1 MRGRGSAGSN
11 PYPIPTTSSGAW
23 DELQIGSGLGA
34 QPQLSKGEFY
44 TTPDRTGRRQ
54 RSSTLESSSDGSK
67 YSYPGTIVSKL
78 PSSAATSVSPWGSR
92 LFNHSQ
98 NSPKQRSK
106 ESWGGESSFS
116 EYDFEH
122 QHHHPLSSSL
132 TKSSR
137 AGRTSGDATDGGITQ
152 DTHDTPGA
160 GGGCSASSTTFF
172 RPPSRTRISNK
183 KAAPGQHV
191 REAPKPS
198 SSSVLRKSLVV
209 VADEHNVENKP
220 RQEQALLL
228 PNRSCVQRPKPAQAL
243 ERVEKMDSRAL
254 VGVLLQVFDQWA
266 LFLEEELGLAP
277 SPKGAAV
284 GGVLGSLGRMASFG
298 SGVPE
303 AEGTSASSDQVAD
316 HLLENHEFD
325 DVLPLQFDSH
335 AFLASPAE
343 YLQKWKTLGSAD
355 SGVREQGP
363 GWTPGA
369 CAEPK
374 TMGDLLRG
382 NRDLLDLVPGA
393 VVEHVLLVFDVLT
406 QRLQGDWSAREAV
419 CESGL
424 VRYLVY
430 ALKMKLRSVTDL
442 LRRCNSPTK
451 DDEKLENDEHE
462 EANSDGLHT
471 QTARMAAEGDEQEE
485 QLRLRISRNSQLTAP
500 DAHEAASST
509 APTNRLS
516 GSSFKFSDLY
526 KLDDSTPTGEG
537 LDESSSEHAGE
548 LHHLHKQS
556 FLMDSIPMDLEQD
569 PSCQNA
575 AELQQQPRK
584 VLLDGQKSCANRDEA
599 AGASRSRKSSVWSD
613 DLMAAFGVAGSSSS
627 AGGPH
632 LNTAFDD
639 DEHEEGGFCGVNR
652 MIHEYLEEYAESATV
667 CYGLLKECDYVLA
680 PVRNLF
686 LVEKILMFFNEFF
699 RELTIFSDT
708 AYLPAKCVADLLG
721 LVASKTMPWNQNL
734 LGRASSTSV
743 GNGFGYDMI
752 EGFRAIGGAP
762 TADAAMVA
770 ATQRMVTTTRD
781 DEAVAGGEGA
791 AATSSSS
798 SRSGS
803 ENGGSIAAPSS
814 GTSMSAGGADHRL
827 LPSVAGAA
835 GAPTSSGD
843 VSSAASKTQTHDPQ
857 ANIQAATVDTSS
869 RVRSRSNKRKT
880 YRAQCRHLPIM
891 NGLDVFVEYLASN
904 DISENAAAATG
915 ADSPSLVATKM
926 GDSKQK
932 YVGAGTTTSAAGGA
946 SGAAAASS
954 STSANDAA
962 SSSSAARPRAS
973 SSQHQHLEYL
983 SSVNKTASACSNK
996 TASTSASSN
1005 SNYVVN
1011 GRGSGRCMEKGS
1023 AASSSKSKRWTPAI
1037 GGSNAAGSS
1046 RSRNRVQMQ
1055 LQLSND
1061 DVTMGGLFNGNKMS
1075 NSLAGRASASGC
1087 SSSLSSEIRFLD
1099 QDGTVENPFEQRKL
1113 CVPFFSSDELLTSTW
1128 ESCLL
1133 TVSALIM
1140 MLLDRGTLAF
1150 TSSSSYSQADFF
1162 SLSGGGAPTA
1172 VGAVGTAPA
1181 GGGPVAEDLMGGHFD
1196 PLGRGD
1202 AQYAALLGAL
1212 TRATAA
1218 GQPRAGT
1225 ARAGD
1230 ARPAPADGQ
1239 PQQAAGDENP
1249 PPLNIPAPR
1258 DVLEQEIE
1266 QLMRTYQTAAQ
1277 RNRQLLRRNT
1287 STMDSPMNNYVRVN
1301 PAEWYLTGFN
1311 DYAQP
1316 VDPAE
1321 WPAPPG
1327 NDQQNWPEGAGAGIQ
1342 ADAGVAQQNQAAG
1355 GGAGVT
1361 PSATRTAG
1369 TTGVRGPQAAAG
1381 AATAGTT
1388 STQLSGSGGATVDG
1402 AQDDNAGSRANGE
1415 NQDGNAAAGDRAA
1428 RRARLRNLLSA
1439 PLTPGVPLSMQ
1450 PGVLGSAGV
1459 AAAFHAAAA
1468 TAGTGTA
1475 RSRNNAVEHV
1485 SLSSAASSSSSSSS
1499 SSGAADASTAR
1510 GHAPA
1515 PAAPAVSIAAPPAA
1529 PAANSGGT
1537 TAGDFLA
1544 QSDLSATMQHFDGD
1558 ESLVQTLLNVEA
1570 LERTTSLFA
1579 NRGVEEAVSDY
1590 TDSLVATRANGV
1602 LDWDGSTAE
1611 LPLPPLPEGV
1621 DVVGAPGGGESEAT
1635 DRDERREITGPPLAS
1650 SAAGGALSTLSSS
1663 SVSGGEQEGAAA
1675 SGSDPLGATTT
1686 NGVNLPAEVVERFSD
1701 AVLATSGALLGLE
1714 GAAARDPERRLR
1726 RRRSLQR
1733 YHSVGSEPSPALA
1746 VAPSPLLQNPGQL
1759 SVQLTEIQEL
1769 EERIRRAHLE
1779 TRGRSSTRSAGTAG
1793 GVVSANAIRSA
1804 GAGAS
1809 SGIPPAPGPDQIQVA
1824 ASVPSRNIAAAAS
1837 SNRVQG
1843 GEGAVM
1849 NSLPTED
1856 ARSRLL
1862 GPTLSVQQALD
1873 YASSMERLAER
1884 AAANNWDSGSTDHE
1898 DQNEDGQ
1905 EDAAAGAALQLP
1917 IPSAASLLSEPQG
1930 GADAARTPSGDPL
1943 TGASAGSSGS
1953 HTFDASAVASQIAAG
1968 ANGGSEEEQTAAS
1981 SPPRSSSST
1990 TAPTV
1995 APSTTRT
2002 FDDSRQPE
2010 ARRRVDEE
2018 MHQRNRALR
2027 RVARRLSR
2035 REGAA
2040 RDAWQTVGEGSAGA
2054 ANVSALGSDENPMNP
2069 NASTRSGRGARAAAP
2084 PSENAA
2090 AASADTSFAAPP
2102 QQTGGA
2108 AAATTTGATRT
2119 PANTDLA
2126 SIFANLPWQAI
2137 QPPPWPAPG
2146 VVNVENGLR
2155 EFDPAAL
2162 ADHQQMLFELGL
2174 TTGTP
2179 PELVLQ
2185 QGVGNAGQQQQ
2196 IPIPPAAPATRRR
2209 EPAAFLGGPW
2219 PGVAAGGQPTIPPIF
2234 GAPAAPAGGAPGA
2247 GGTVVPGG
2255 NNPVAAGYLA
2265 EQNARFNI
2273 PGNRN
2278 LNLVQALDRAA
2289 AIHAAGGGLPLAG
2302 GNNNAPGAR
2311 AAGGPATA
2319 NTNPEITP
2327 LRPQPGLFAQTL
2339 NAGTFSSVT
2348 DVLQRAISGYAEH
2361 INQLK
2366 NNGVAVVPPPRPIL
2380 PKKLPASSPGD
2391 SSITAANANANA
2403 QAQPPK
2409 PIAPSGELNLPL
2421 ILQCSQLAAFLS
2433 CPRLI
2438 YADRPNLTQPF
2449 CRAVSAAHK
2458 PQICENLFQTL
2469 QALMDYALEGTS
2481 GGAAAQNTALI
2492 AGNTE
2497 AEDPFLDA
2505 ETASENQSP
2514 KRVPRRIGGGGG
2526 LRGPSIEIVSRCVT
2540 KSPKVADRTI
2550 RRSKR
2555 ERGGTNVVNTAG
2567 TATSRAAA
2575 SKQSRQGGALGAVS
2589 DEFHDEQ
2596 IELESEVSAQLAS
2609 AWMLI
2614 VECLGNVCT
2623 EQGGTVTKGT
2633 LLPDAYSLRLLK
2645 VIVSVIR
2652 DGYQSNASFVK
2663 SLGPKL
2669 GQRVAHF
2676 GAALLVEYLRNAM
2689 LLPVTM
2695 HQNRPGKVQVKV
2707 LPPERRPQGLAK
2719 PDPML
2724 AKLFEDGCWADF
2736 SIIAGD
2742 GDEKQEFRVHRCV
2755 LYAYV
2760 PYFRGMFGP
2769 SPAYVPDSG
2778 LQRTTSQFAESMQV
2792 NFPDIPP
2799 PLMRTWIQYV
2809 YSFDTDLINSVEIAS
2824 DLLRLADRFCQAI
2837 LLRDCEM
2844 YLFDHLH
2851 AANVDTFLDLSVRC
2865 NANAL
2870 LDVTSELA
2878 LKLLPDKLQHNTIGV
2893 WWLRGHAML
2902 TAEANCA
2909 PGFGEPGHH
2918 VASADNANAAAPH
2931 PLAAMAGVAGPAAG
2945 RSASG
2950 SGGANAAPSSG
2961 SSAASANRSAA
2972 NPTAIDANGVL
2983 TFDLPD
2989 NSTTRPSASSGRN
3002 VAGDESGKQLSNS
3015 LLAGTRSSEQ
3025 ESEVVRMSGASSIHA
3040 SVSLHRDATADDDN
3054 QMEIIEENTD
3064 SEDGEDEERR
3074 LDAKMPLLAKA
3085 MPHLDLVLDR
3095 ADHVIQ
3101 VGFGASSSSSAAA
3114 GEGEQGTVIE
3124 SAAATA
3130 TATQT

>member
-1 MRGRGSAGSN
+1 
-11 PYPIPTTSSGAW
+11 
-23 DELQIGSGLGA
+23 
-34 QPQLSKGEFY
+34 
-44 TTPDRTGRRQ
+44 
-54 RSSTLESSSDGSK
+54 
-67 YSYPGTIVSKL
+67 
-78 PSSAATSVSPWGSR
+78 
-92 LFNHSQ
+92 
-98 NSPKQRSK
+98 
-106 ESWGGESSFS
+106 
-116 EYDFEH
+116 
-122 QHHHPLSSSL
+122 
-132 TKSSR
+132 
-137 AGRTSGDATDGGITQ
+137 
-152 DTHDTPGA
+152 
-160 GGGCSASSTTFF
+160 
-172 RPPSRTRISNK
+172 
-183 KAAPGQHV
+183 
-191 REAPKPS
+191 
-198 SSSVLRKSLVV
+198 
-209 VADEHNVENKP
+209 
-220 RQEQALLL
+220 
-228 PNRSCVQRPKPAQAL
+228 
-243 ERVEKMDSRAL
+243 MDSRAL

-303 AEGTSASSDQVAD
+303 AEGTSASSDQEFVNKGLD
-316 HLLENHEFD
+316 GRLER
-325 DVLPLQFDSH
+325 
-335 AFLASPAE
+335 
-343 YLQKWKTLGSAD
+343 
-355 SGVREQGP
+355 VRV
-363 GWTPGA
+363 TK
-369 CAEPK
+369 PK

-743 GNGFGYDMI
+743 
-752 EGFRAIGGAP
+752 
-762 TADAAMVA
+762 
-770 ATQRMVTTTRD
+770 
-781 DEAVAGGEGA
+781 
-791 AATSSSS
+791 
-798 SRSGS
+798 
-803 ENGGSIAAPSS
+803 
-814 GTSMSAGGADHRL
+814 
-827 LPSVAGAA
+827 
-835 GAPTSSGD
+835 
-843 VSSAASKTQTHDPQ
+843 
-857 ANIQAATVDTSS
+857 
-869 RVRSRSNKRKT
+869 
-880 YRAQCRHLPIM
+880 
-891 NGLDVFVEYLASN
+891 
-904 DISENAAAATG
+904 
-915 ADSPSLVATKM
+915 
-926 GDSKQK
+926 
-932 YVGAGTTTSAAGGA
+932 
-946 SGAAAASS
+946 
-954 STSANDAA
+954 
-962 SSSSAARPRAS
+962 
-973 SSQHQHLEYL
+973 
-983 SSVNKTASACSNK
+983 
-996 TASTSASSN
+996 
-1005 SNYVVN
+1005 
-1011 GRGSGRCMEKGS
+1011 
-1023 AASSSKSKRWTPAI
+1023 
-1037 GGSNAAGSS
+1037 
-1046 RSRNRVQMQ
+1046 
-1055 LQLSND
+1055 
-1061 DVTMGGLFNGNKMS
+1061 
-1075 NSLAGRASASGC
+1075 
-1087 SSSLSSEIRFLD
+1087 
-1099 QDGTVENPFEQRKL
+1099 VENPFEQRKL

-1468 TAGTGTA
+1468 TAGTG
-1475 RSRNNAVEHV
+1475 RSRRRKNSVGRPSHGRFRWFVGLAHIRRKCGGVPDRGRGKRW
-1485 SLSSAASSSSSSSS
+1485 LGRRADRGIQSAA
-1499 SSGAADASTAR
+1499 
-1510 GHAPA
+1510 
-1515 PAAPAVSIAAPPAA
+1515 
-1529 PAANSGGT
+1529 
-1537 TAGDFLA
+1537 
-1544 QSDLSATMQHFDGD
+1544 
-1558 ESLVQTLLNVEA
+1558 LV
-1570 LERTTSLFA
+1570 
-1579 NRGVEEAVSDY
+1579 
-1590 TDSLVATRANGV
+1590 LVDHRANGC
-1602 LDWDGSTAE
+1602 
-1611 LPLPPLPEGV
+1611 
-1621 DVVGAPGGGESEAT
+1621 SE
-1635 DRDERREITGPPLAS
+1635 
-1650 SAAGGALSTLSSS
+1650 
-1663 SVSGGEQEGAAA
+1663 
-1675 SGSDPLGATTT
+1675 
-1686 NGVNLPAEVVERFSD
+1686 
-1701 AVLATSGALLGLE
+1701 
-1714 GAAARDPERRLR
+1714 
-1726 RRRSLQR
+1726 
-1733 YHSVGSEPSPALA
+1733 
-1746 VAPSPLLQNPGQL
+1746 
-1759 SVQLTEIQEL
+1759 
-1769 EERIRRAHLE
+1769 
-1779 TRGRSSTRSAGTAG
+1779 
-1793 GVVSANAIRSA
+1793 
-1804 GAGAS
+1804 
-1809 SGIPPAPGPDQIQVA
+1809 
-1824 ASVPSRNIAAAAS
+1824 
-1837 SNRVQG
+1837 
-1843 GEGAVM
+1843 
-1849 NSLPTED
+1849 
-1856 ARSRLL
+1856 
-1862 GPTLSVQQALD
+1862 
-1873 YASSMERLAER
+1873 
-1884 AAANNWDSGSTDHE
+1884 
-1898 DQNEDGQ
+1898 
-1905 EDAAAGAALQLP
+1905 
-1917 IPSAASLLSEPQG
+1917 
-1930 GADAARTPSGDPL
+1930 
-1943 TGASAGSSGS
+1943 
-1953 HTFDASAVASQIAAG
+1953 
-1968 ANGGSEEEQTAAS
+1968 
-1981 SPPRSSSST
+1981 
-1990 TAPTV
+1990 
-1995 APSTTRT
+1995 
-2002 FDDSRQPE
+2002 
-2010 ARRRVDEE
+2010 
-2018 MHQRNRALR
+2018 
-2027 RVARRLSR
+2027 
-2035 REGAA
+2035 
-2040 RDAWQTVGEGSAGA
+2040 
-2054 ANVSALGSDENPMNP
+2054 
-2069 NASTRSGRGARAAAP
+2069 
-2084 PSENAA
+2084 
-2090 AASADTSFAAPP
+2090 
-2102 QQTGGA
+2102 
-2108 AAATTTGATRT
+2108 
-2119 PANTDLA
+2119 
-2126 SIFANLPWQAI
+2126 
-2137 QPPPWPAPG
+2137 
-2146 VVNVENGLR
+2146 
-2155 EFDPAAL
+2155 
-2162 ADHQQMLFELGL
+2162 
-2174 TTGTP
+2174 
-2179 PELVLQ
+2179 
-2185 QGVGNAGQQQQ
+2185 
-2196 IPIPPAAPATRRR
+2196 R

-2234 GAPAAPAGGAPGA
+2234 GAPAGPAGGAPGA

-2695 HQNRPGKVQVKV
+2695 HQNRPGKVQVQLLAVKV

-2918 VASADNANAAAPH
+2918 VK
-2931 PLAAMAGVAGPAAG
+2931 VPA
-2945 RSASG
+2945 
-2950 SGGANAAPSSG
+2950 
-2961 SSAASANRSAA
+2961 
-2972 NPTAIDANGVL
+2972 
-2983 TFDLPD
+2983 
-2989 NSTTRPSASSGRN
+2989 
-3002 VAGDESGKQLSNS
+3002 
-3015 LLAGTRSSEQ
+3015 
-3025 ESEVVRMSGASSIHA
+3025 
-3040 SVSLHRDATADDDN
+3040 
-3054 QMEIIEENTD
+3054 
-3064 SEDGEDEERR
+3064 
-3074 LDAKMPLLAKA
+3074 
-3085 MPHLDLVLDR
+3085 
-3095 ADHVIQ
+3095 
-3101 VGFGASSSSSAAA
+3101 
-3114 GEGEQGTVIE
+3114 
-3124 SAAATA
+3124 
-3130 TATQT
+3130 